1 MYTKKLGQLIK
12 PFICK
17 QIEQSD
23 STFPKQ
29 SKNHF
34 NTQEKEV
41 SINSLRV
48 LLTRHYFFFN
58 CLHHFP
64 QFIVVS
70 YPTKNKNKF
79 NEPIL
84 R

>member
-23 STFPKQ
+23 RTFPKQ

-48 LLTRHYFFFN
+48 LLTRHYFFFQ
-58 CLHHFP
+58 LP
-64 QFIVVS
+64 ASLSSVYSSLI
-70 YPTKNKNKF
+70 PDKK
-79 NEPIL
+79 
-84 R
+84 